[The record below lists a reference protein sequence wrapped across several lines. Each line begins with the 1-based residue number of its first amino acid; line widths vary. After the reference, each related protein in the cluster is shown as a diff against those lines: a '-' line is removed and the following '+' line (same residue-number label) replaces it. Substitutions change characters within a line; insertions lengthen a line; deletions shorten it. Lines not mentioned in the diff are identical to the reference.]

1 MLARI
6 RRFREYL
13 RIAGVASISRRYFV
27 INSFDGAMTML
38 GIVLGASAAGPVNPK
53 FVIGAGLG
61 ASFAMGVSGL
71 SGAYL
76 TERAEHRKRLR
87 GLRRAMLS
95 DLRRSVHVRASS
107 FASAWAAVVDGF
119 SPAIA
124 AAVPTTPYVLAL
136 YEIIPVWWAFPA
148 SILLILAILFI
159 LGAFLGRISRE
170 NMVVAGLRMVVVGAA
185 TAAVL
190 MALGGFGIR

>member
-1 MLARI
+1 LLSRI

-13 RIAGVASISRRYFV
+13 RIAGVAGISRRYFV

-38 GIVLGASAAGPVNPK
+38 GIIIGANASGMADPR

-61 ASFAMGVSGL
+61 ASFAMGISGL

-76 TERAEHRKRLR
+76 AEQAERARRLR
-87 GLRRAMLS
+87 RLRRAMLS
-95 DLRRSVHVRASS
+95 DLRRSVHVKASS
-107 FASAWAAVVDGF
+107 IASVWAALVDGF

-124 AAVPTTPYVLAL
+124 AALPMIPYALAL
-136 YEIIPVWWAFPA
+136 FGVAPVAWALPA
-148 SILLILAILFI
+148 SIVSILAILFI
-159 LGAFLGRISRE
+159 VGAFLGSISRE
-170 NMVVAGLRMVVVGAA
+170 NMVAAGLRMLAVGGA

-190 MALGGFGIR
+190 MVLSRLGMR

>member
-1 MLARI
+1 MLSRI
-6 RRFREYL
+6 RRLREYL

-38 GIVLGASAAGPVNPK
+38 GILLGASATGPVDPK

-76 TERAEHRKRLR
+76 TEQAERARRLR
-87 GLRRAMLS
+87 GLKRAMLS
-95 DLRRSVHVRASS
+95 DLRRSIHVKAASV
-107 FASAWAAVVDGF
+107 ASVWAALVDGF

-124 AAVPTTPYVLAL
+124 AAVPMMPYALAL
-136 YEIIPVWWAFPA
+136 FGIVPGWSAFPA

-159 LGAFLGRISRE
+159 LGAFLGKISRE
-170 NMVVAGLRMVVVGAA
+170 NMLAAGLRMLAVGIC

-190 MALGGFGIR
+190 MVLGSFGVR